1 MTTPTDPLY
10 ADQWHFP
17 LIGDVESVWDDYTGD
32 GVTVAVYDEG
42 VQYTHPDLNDNYD
55 ASMHFTYNG
64 VVYDPMPITGNQ
76 GHGTSCAGLIGAE
89 ANNGIGGTGV
99 AYDVTIT
106 GVNYLEDIQFAEQ
119 DVYDAAM
126 IYAAEFDIMSNSWGY
141 STGFTNF
148 QNLSD
153 PTSSTSHDEAI
164 WQGVNAIGRDG
175 LGTIILKAAGNE
187 TKNVN
192 GDGINVS
199 RTTITVAATDN
210 LGNATYYTNYGSA
223 VLIAAPASGVTTDM
237 TGDDGY
243 NAAGDSDPFP
253 VDYTSEFNGT
263 SAATPTA
270 AGVVALMLEANPELG
285 WRDVNNILALSASH
299 TGSALGGPGSGE
311 EVGSWQLMGG
321 TTWNGGGTMFH
332 QSYGYGM
339 VDAFAAVRMA
349 EAWDVLYA
357 NQGSQASANEQIVS
371 AAYVGGVV
379 KIPDNNGVA
388 GTGIAALQIVSTS
401 DITIETI
408 YITIDISHTNSN
420 DLMLWLRAPDGEMI
434 EIYNADGNKRTMDG
448 GLTWTFGV
456 ESLRGYSSEGTWTVV
471 AEDTVTGNVGTLQGA
486 NITFFGSAATNDD
499 VYHFTDDFMAL
510 AAIEA
515 SRQTI
520 DDTNGGV
527 DWLNFAVYSDN
538 MNVDMNAGGAI
549 VSGGVTIAH
558 LAAGPIDFEN
568 LYLGDGNDTVTGNAL
583 GNHIVGA
590 RGNDSVHGNNGND
603 WIEGYDENDRLF
615 GDRNND
621 TISGGSGNDLI
632 NGGTGIDSLNGNAG
646 LDTFIFNP
654 GFGIDTIAGFE
665 DNIDRLKLDDAI
677 WGGGKTVA
685 QVIATYA
692 HVVGANTVFDFNNGN
707 KFTVLGVTNLAVFQ
721 DDITIF

>member
-17 LIGDVESVWDDYTGD
+17 LIGDVESVWDDYTGA

-42 VQYTHPDLNDNYD
+42 VQYTHPDLDDNYD

-64 VVYDPMPITGNQ
+64 LVYDPMPITGNQ

-164 WQGVNAIGRDG
+164 WQEVNAIGRDG

-210 LGNATYYTNYGSA
+210 LGNATYYSNYGSA
-223 VLIAAPASGVTTDM
+223 ILIAAPASGVTTDM
-237 TGDDGY
+237 TGNDGY
-243 NAAGDSDPFP
+243 NATGDSDPFP

-270 AGVVALMLEANPELG
+270 AGVVALMLEANPSLG

-357 NQGSQASANEQIVS
+357 NQGSQTSANEQIV
-371 AAYVGGVV
+371 AVAYVGGAVN
-379 KIPDNNGVA
+379 IPENNGVA
-388 GTGIAALQIVSTS
+388 GTGTAEMQMVSTT

-434 EIYNADGNKRTMDG
+434 EIYNADGNRRTMDG

-471 AEDTVTGNVGTLQGA
+471 AEDTVTGDVGTLEGA

-510 AAIEA
+510 AAVEA

-538 MNVDMNAGGAI
+538 MNVNMNAGGAI

-558 LAAGPIDFEN
+558 LAVGPIDFEN
-568 LYLGDGNDTVTGNAL
+568 LYLGDGNDTVTGNSL

-590 RGNDSVHGNNGND
+590 RGSDSVHGNNGND
-603 WIEGYDENDRLF
+603 WIEGYDENDKLF

-665 DNIDRLKLDDAI
+665 DNIDTLKLDDAI

-685 QVIATYA
+685 QVISTYA